1 MKHDF
6 FDSHCHHN
14 SILNGLDPRVKLI
27 VTLFFV
33 VAVTILPPNAYL
45 AHLAYLVTAF
55 VFMIASRVHFSHY
68 LQSLLVI
75 TPLIGAL
82 ALAVPFMSP
91 APGGGLGLGSDLSI
105 NSYKLVMLFSL
116 VSKTVLTYLFALVL
130 LFSTSFVRLMV
141 ALEGLKVA
149 PLFVA
154 IANFAYRYQFIIVDE
169 TERLVRSRNSR
180 LWRPRFIT
188 QAKTIG
194 YMIGTL
200 FLRSYERSER
210 VYMAMSSRGFNGKF
224 ITHEEMRLKPV
235 DLIYSSVSM
244 GSIALI
250 WVLLV

>member
-1 MKHDF
+1 LKHDF